1 MSEIKCIAVDSLG
14 LTRLDFIKI
23 DVEGMEEEVLAGARK
38 TIAACHPVLLIEWIK
53 SPKQQLRQ
61 SLEDLGYSVFEL
73 GINLLAAHQTDG
85 CLTHIQK
92 K

>member
-1 MSEIKCIAVDSLG
+1 MADKFSEPLCGTVAPHFG
-14 LTRLDFIKI
+14 
-23 DVEGMEEEVLAGARK
+23 EG
-38 TIAACHPVLLIEWIK
+38 PVLLVEWIK

-73 GINLLAAHQTDG
+73 GLTLVAAHQTDG
-85 CLTHIQK
+85 CLSHIQK